1 MNLHWWK
8 NSLYRRCEAIVKN
21 GIIYLAAFFISIPF
35 MATWL
40 TYVFSYKL
48 TRRQIKSFHL
58 AVYWT
63 TPLYLIAVT
72 LMVEMIIGVWI
83 AGVIMILLLILLI
96 GILFFQWK
104 QQTEVLLFKAIKLTW
119 RISFLAFGLLYG
131 MLIITG
137 ILQRIFF

>member
-1 MNLHWWK
+1 
-8 NSLYRRCEAIVKN
+8 
-21 GIIYLAAFFISIPF
+21 

-40 TYVFSYKL
+40 TYLFSYKL
-48 TRRQIKSFHL
+48 TQRKIKSFHL

-72 LMVEMIIGVWI
+72 LMVEMIIGVSI

-96 GILFFQWK
+96 GILFLQWK